1 MAEFAHSKN
10 YEASTSDPIVLLE
23 WVVLVESCLLWDRQE
38 VQQRRKEERRVGKSG
53 REVVD
58 FESEQHGPRWQMAPD
73 FQKIRALPQGP
84 AIQPDRSRA
93 LKPELSKVY
102 GVAEDDGILLP
113 QELSATPRV
122 EGREGRCDSDQA
134 FHLNESPLGWL
145 ERGR

>member
-23 WVVLVESCLLWDRQE
+23 WVVLVESCLWWDRQE

-58 FESEQHGPRWQMAPD
+58 VESVQHGPESQTPRD
-73 FQKIRALPQGP
+73 FRKIRVLPQGQ
-84 AIQPDRSRA
+84 AKQPDLSHA
-93 LKPELSKVY
+93 LKPERSKVC

-113 QELSATPRV
+113 QGLSATPRV
-122 EGREGRCDSDQA
+122 EGREGRCGSDQA
-134 FHLNESPLGWL
+134 FHLNESPLGWP